1 MNYFN
6 KKESDDDFEII
17 ESLDSNDINNKDLS
31 SKFLNFITLIFQIIF
46 DSRIVSS
53 QFFLSTKNK
62 KKMKKKAILFKLVSK
77 N

>member
-62 KKMKKKAILFKLVSK
+62 KKMKKKAILFKLVLK

>member
-31 SKFLNFITLIFQIIF
+31 SKFHKFITLIFQIIF
-46 DSRIVSS
+46 DSRNVSS
-53 QFFLSTKNK
+53 QFF
-62 KKMKKKAILFKLVSK
+62 
-77 N
+77 

>member
-6 KKESDDDFEII
+6 KKENDDDFEII

>member
-6 KKESDDDFEII
+6 KKKNDDDFEII

-62 KKMKKKAILFKLVSK
+62 KKMKKKAILFKLVLK